1 MTQQVSNI
9 PRFSD
14 NEDFQGKT
22 LKDYFKLILLNL
34 IPIILIFS
42 ICTAAAILYSF
53 SLKDKYCSTTKL
65 KIEDKNA
72 NILAATFPNFNDSK
86 SETFILTQIEI
97 LKSYYIR
104 DWVAKALLDSVKE
117 HKNTDKFSVL
127 ITTNPVDKSR
137 SFVTQDALRG
147 ALSGIVNFE
156 QPISKVN
163 LLDIKTETY
172 NFEEASLISSTY
184 AYVFVEY
191 SKEIE
196 RLDITGVKNYLA
208 KEKEHKLDEL
218 NTAEASLEDFQKQT
232 GLISLESQAQD
243 IVDNISS
250 YEAAKKNT
258 DIEIE
263 ATNNSLKILNEELKK
278 IDPDFSNYIESRLNE
293 PYLDEYA
300 KKIAALE
307 VNRDIELSILKD
319 ESSKKKVL
327 NSYNEKLDPLKKN
340 YDEMTNSYKAGIL
353 AKTPADKQLLTGKI
367 LDAKLLL
374 STSYPKQNILSG
386 QLKKYESE
394 FNKLPTN
401 SIELAKRERVR
412 KSTEKLYLILEEK
425 FQEASI
431 NERARIGNASILDPG
446 LDNNGPVG
454 PNRRNIIIIGIA
466 FGLILG
472 FIFALGRDFFDRTI
486 KDPEDLEKLDISL
499 LSWIPTSALLKKIL
513 PSKKMLVIENK
524 NDISSE
530 AFKALR
536 TRIQYSIF
544 KNESNKSI
552 LITSSLPF
560 EGKSFISANFAGTF
574 ALSGKKTLLIDCD
587 LRKPKV
593 HTLMEADRYP
603 GLCDRLLNNIDLKSI
618 IRKSDIKN
626 LDFITSGTIPPNPSE
641 LLGSEQMNLQLK
653 ELKQLYDFV
662 IIDSP
667 PFLTVTDAEILFN
680 ITDGTILVARAGKT
694 PKLAFMTSF
703 NKLRDINSQKLLGCV
718 LNDFSYRK
726 TYSRYYYRNH
736 YYDYSYNTSDNTN

>member
-14 NEDFQGKT
+14 NEEFQGKT

-72 NILAATFPNFNDSK
+72 NILAATFPNLNESK
-86 SETFILTQIEI
+86 SEMFILTQIEI

-104 DWVAKALLDSVKE
+104 DWVAKALIDSVKV
-117 HKNTDKFSVL
+117 HTNTDKFSVL
-127 ITTNPVDKSR
+127 MTTNPVDKSR
-137 SFVTQDALRG
+137 SIITQEALRG
-147 ALSGIVNFE
+147 ALTGLVNFE
-156 QPISKVN
+156 QPVSKVN

-278 IDPDFSNYIESRLNE
+278 IDPEFSTYIESKLNE

-319 ESSKKKVL
+319 ESSKKKVM
-327 NSYNEKLDPLKKN
+327 NSYNDKLAPLQKN
-340 YDEMTNSYKAGIL
+340 YEDMTNSYRAGIL
-353 AKTPADKQLLTGKI
+353 AETPADKQLLTGKI

-394 FNKLPTN
+394 FNKLPSN

-454 PNRRNIIIIGIA
+454 PNRRNIIILGIA

-499 LSWIPTSALLKKIL
+499 LSWIPTSAALKKIM
-513 PSKKMLVIENK
+513 PSKKMLIIENK

-552 LITSSLPF
+552 LVTSSLPF
-560 EGKSFISANFAGTF
+560 EGKSFISVNFAGTF

-593 HTLMEADRYP
+593 HTLMESDRYP

-626 LDFITSGTIPPNPSE
+626 LDFITCGTIPPNPSE
-641 LLGSEQMNLQLK
+641 LLGSEQMNSQLK
-653 ELKQLYDFV
+653 ELKQLYDFI

-680 ITDGTILVARAGKT
+680 ITDGTILVARAEKT

-736 YYDYSYNTSDNTN
+736 YYDYSYNTSDTMK